1 MAGFQVLINYA
12 LPVQTLKADQDLD
25 SDVHKEC
32 LQRLYVRIDIR
43 VWVPFQFGGH

>member
-1 MAGFQVLINYA
+1 MAGLQVLINYA
-12 LPVQTLKADQDLD
+12 LLVQTLKADQDLD

-32 LQRLYVRIDIR
+32 LQSLHVSIDIR